1 MNNNQQKNQ
10 HLWWRAGFGPPADQ
24 IKQLSRKKPEA
35 IFHSILKASEK
46 KPAFFDL
53 VDPDLK
59 EMVNGEST
67 NGSWKTSRPQA
78 K

>member
-24 IKQLSRKKPEA
+24 IKQLSKKKPDA

-46 KPAFFDL
+46 KPALFDV

-59 EMVNGEST
+59 EMVMENQQMVPG
-67 NGSWKTSRPQA
+67 KCSRP
-78 K
+78 